1 MGKCRTFITWYFCV
15 TSVALF
21 AATVQ
26 NVWGAVQQRAS
37 NHLSE
42 HLLRFLS
49 VNISFIVV
57 AIVIG
62 EAWWSVWRKKSY
74 GRRWAIA
81 ASLLSL
87 LQATSM
93 LFVGWKA
100 FEIWF
105 VNFNWLPTAFGVVGL
120 IAFSRPYDAGGPKA
134 DSTIR
139 YANQPSS

>member
-1 MGKCRTFITWYFCV
+1 MGKCRAFMSWYFCFFA
-15 TSVALF
+15 VALF
-21 AATVQ
+21 GATILDVRD
-26 NVWGAVQQRAS
+26 AVQGRTF
-37 NHLSE
+37 NHLS
-42 HLLRFLS
+42 LRF
-49 VNISFIVV
+49 VAVMASFLLA
-57 AIVIG
+57 AIVFG

-105 VNFNWLPTAFGVVGL
+105 VNFNWLPTVFGVVGL

-134 DSTIR
+134 GSTIR
-139 YANQPSS
+139 YADQA